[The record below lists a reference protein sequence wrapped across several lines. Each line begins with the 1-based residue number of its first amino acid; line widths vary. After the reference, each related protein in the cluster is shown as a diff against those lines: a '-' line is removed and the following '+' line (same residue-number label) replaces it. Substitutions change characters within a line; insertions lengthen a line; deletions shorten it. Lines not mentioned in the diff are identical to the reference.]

1 VTGPHAT
8 VFLTGTTPVA
18 PADGKW
24 KTPALQQTAASA
36 QELWFITPF
45 GKPGLITMARLGATV
60 ATKGYMPSGRTLS
73 SILSPEGRARMGRL
87 ATRYNIN
94 PEKLDR
100 MTPWY
105 ADVTIALAMR
115 DKEGIA
121 QGSPAERF
129 IIASAHNPPKRAF
142 DNLEDDLK
150 LLITTPETE
159 QVYNL
164 EEAMRRDEDPSL
176 NQRYGEA
183 WAAGDE
189 AWILKEREQHLAS
202 HAPETYR
209 ILQVEP
215 RKRWADKIAALSK
228 GSKTIVVIVDAGNL
242 TGPNGLP
249 TLLRKQGLQVEGP

>member
-18 PADGKW
+18 PADGRW
-24 KTPALQQTAASA
+24 KTPALQQAAASA

-45 GKPGLITMARLGATV
+45 GKPGPFTMVRLAATV
-60 ATKGYMPSGRTLS
+60 TTKGYLPSGRSLS
-73 SILSPEGRARMGRL
+73 ALLSPDGRARMARL
-87 ATRYNIN
+87 AARYNIN
-94 PEKLDR
+94 TDKLER

-115 DKEGIA
+115 DREGQT
-121 QGSPAERF
+121 QGSPVERYM
-129 IIASAHNPPKRAF
+129 IGAAHNPPKRAF

-150 LLITTPETE
+150 LLIATPESE

-164 EEAMRRDEDPSL
+164 EMAMQRDEDPSL

-215 RKRWADKIAALSK
+215 RRRWADKIAALSR
-228 GSKTIVVIVDAGNL
+228 GSKTVTVIVDAGNL

-249 TLLRKQGLQVEGP
+249 ALLRKQGLQVEGP